1 MTRRLDPG
9 AVLSRVFTIYSQQAA
24 VLIPAAL
31 LLFLPIALLSGA
43 VASGG
48 EARPGAVLLV
58 LVLGIVGTFWF
69 QGVVV
74 EAVRDIRDG
83 RRDVSLGGLFRATA
97 PALGPL
103 IAVGLVAGLGIALG
117 LLALIIP
124 GIYLLTI
131 WAVVAPI
138 VVIERPGIGAAFG
151 RSRELVRGN
160 GWRVFGVLVLVFLL
174 QMVASAIL
182 GAVFGSDTF
191 TGGFL
196 ASIVG
201 QSLVAPLGAIAA
213 AVMYYDLRELRE
225 TPGAGELGQAP
236 APLAEQPLS
245 EHPGS
250 QGPPDSQDPPG
261 WSPPVAPPTPP
272 PAERR
277 PDEAPPGN
285 LPTE

>member
-9 AVLSRVFTIYSQQAA
+9 AVLSRVFTIYGQQAA

-43 VASGG
+43 VDSGG

-58 LVLGIVGTFWF
+58 LILGIVGTFWF

-97 PALGPL
+97 PVLGPL
-103 IAVGLVAGLGIALG
+103 IAVGLLAGLGIALG
-117 LLALIIP
+117 FVALFVP
-124 GIYLLTI
+124 GLYLLTL
-131 WAVVAPI
+131 WAVVAPV

-160 GWRVFGVLVLVFLL
+160 GWQVFAVLVLVFLL
-174 QMVASAIL
+174 QLVASAIL
-182 GAVFGSDTF
+182 GAVFGNDTF

-196 ASIVG
+196 ASIIG

-225 TPGAGELGQAP
+225 TPGAGAELGQA

-245 EHPGS
+245 ERPGSQAPPGS
-250 QGPPDSQDPPG
+250 QGPPG
-261 WSPPVAPPTPP
+261 WSPPVAPPAPP
-272 PAERR
+272 PPERR
-277 PDEAPPGN
+277 PDEQPPGN